1 MKRLTRAA
9 CLASAFAAVL
19 AVAPTLAFAQE
30 GGPRTDLPFTPKGQ
44 RGAYNGR
51 GGSTKEGPGE
61 TSPYKSAKE
70 HYEALKRAANGGTKL
85 GPNELPDWSG
95 VWNIDGGF
103 VNFDPSLA
111 RDATHYG
118 PLSPDNQK
126 FYEKTLA
133 DLEKGIEWD
142 ALSYCLPAGFP
153 RWISEPFLRDFAVTP
168 TVTYLINEQQSEVR
182 RVYTDG
188 RDHRPEDEAFPLWE
202 GDSIGFWDGK
212 GDNAKLVIWTNNL
225 KPGVYHRNGPRY
237 SDKAEVIEVMQKVD
251 PTHIKV
257 DLTIY
262 DPVDLTRPW
271 TVHRGYVKDRLPN
284 GHIDMWSCEENNN
297 VVKTDAGGSN
307 FVLPGEAG
315 YKDPNTRGDP
325 TKQQGQGQGNVAN

>member
-1 MKRLTRAA
+1 MLTA
-9 CLASAFAAVL
+9 
-19 AVAPTLAFAQE
+19 TQ
-30 GGPRTDLPFTPKGQ
+30 
-44 RGAYNGR
+44 
-51 GGSTKEGPGE
+51 
-61 TSPYKSAKE
+61 
-70 HYEALKRAANGGTKL
+70 
-85 GPNELPDWSG
+85 LPDWSG

-118 PLSPDNQK
+118 PLSAGNQA
-126 FYEKTLA
+126 FYDKTLH
-133 DLEKGIEWD
+133 DLENGIEWD

-168 TVTYLINEQQSEVR
+168 GVTYLINEQQSEAR

-188 RDHRPEDEAFPLWE
+188 RGHRPDDEAQPLWE
-202 GDSIGFWDGK
+202 GDSIGFWDGT

-225 KPGVYHRNGPRY
+225 REGVYHRNGPRY
-237 SDKAEVIEVMQKVD
+237 SDKAETIEVMRKVD

-271 TVHRGYVKDRLPN
+271 TVHRGYVKDRLPQ

-297 VVKTDAGGSN
+297 VVKTSAGGSD

-315 YKDPNTRGDP
+315 YKDPNTHGDP
-325 TKQQGQGQGNVAN
+325 TKQQGAGK

>member
-1 MKRLTRAA
+1 MKADLRTAA
-9 CLASAFAAVL
+9 LALALAAGL
-19 AVAPTLAFAQE
+19 AAAPTLASAQ
-30 GGPRTDLPFTPKGQ
+30 PARPTLPFTPKGA
-44 RGAYNGR
+44 RGAYNGP
-51 GGSTKEGPGE
+51 GSSSKEGPGE
-61 TSPYKSAKE
+61 TSPYKSARE
-70 HYEALKRAANGGTKL
+70 HYEALKKAAGGGRMLTATQL
-85 GPNELPDWSG
+85 HDWSG

-118 PLSPDNQK
+118 PLSAGNQA
-126 FYEKTLA
+126 FYDKTLH
-133 DLEKGIEWD
+133 DLENGIEWD

-168 TVTYLINEQQSEVR
+168 GVTYLINEQQSEAR

-188 RDHRPEDEAFPLWE
+188 RGHRPDDEAQPLWE
-202 GDSIGFWDGK
+202 GDSIGFWDGT

-225 KPGVYHRNGPRY
+225 REGVYHRNGPRY
-237 SDKAEVIEVMQKVD
+237 SDKAETIEVMRKVD

-271 TVHRGYVKDRLPN
+271 TVHRGYVKDRLPQ

-297 VVKTDAGGSN
+297 VVKTSAGGSD

-315 YKDPNTRGDP
+315 YKDPNTHGDP
-325 TKQQGQGQGNVAN
+325 TKQQGAGK